1 MRAAMRVLGF
11 CNLLTSSC
19 GLYYFL
25 GAIQVHLGRWPG
37 NPNQQQWNVF
47 YVISALSTAM
57 VLYLAYLGLRLLRLE
72 TAALWQVACIF
83 ALEIALVL
91 ANFVFTRIAT
101 PASIGKNLM
110 WFWGIALF
118 PLDSQVFYGYA
129 PLGFCAAVW
138 MAFAAR
144 SSAGQG
150 ATAVEELNSD

>member
-1 MRAAMRVLGF
+1 MRAAMRALGS

-25 GAIQVHLGRWPG
+25 DAIHSHLGRWPG
-37 NPNQQQWNVF
+37 NPNHQQWNVF
-47 YVISALSTAM
+47 YVIGALSTAM
-57 VLYLAYLGLRLLRLE
+57 VIYLAYLGLRLLRLE
-72 TAALWQVACIF
+72 TAALWQVACLF

-91 ANFVFTRIAT
+91 ANFVFTWIAT

-129 PLGFCAAVW
+129 PLGLCAALW
-138 MAFAAR
+138 MAFAAKN
-144 SSAGQG
+144 S
-150 ATAVEELNSD
+150 VEHKPAALEEIE